1 MTYLISQ
8 MWLCLIITAVIAG
21 LIGWLLRGS
30 GKKKLQ
36 ALDKQWQEQYRSVE
50 NARQRYASRIEEL
63 SKVEKNNK
71 ELSLQ
76 VSLQKQ
82 SFEQTLQQLK
92 KQTDI
97 TNNQQVERL
106 NQKYEEMVSHLTQ
119 YDKQLNA
126 LEEEKANA
134 ELQFEQVIQDEKIQS
149 SLHLSQLQTESEKQ
163 LKNYEEQAAALATQL
178 HIKKSDLISAE
189 EELFNTRKELETEKL
204 QTSRLVEGFIAKEK
218 ELMGQL
224 TEKDNLLSDAVQAQ
238 KNDTSDI
245 NNKLNSSNI
254 SSKIKSGA
262 NKAKES
268 ITSQTSTNS
277 DEPSS
282 QTEKSFFTKMKNKFD
297 DFNNADSINNETT
310 TEASTPDDKH
320 STQKPKHEN
329 KISKDI
335 KSMFA
340 ATGITALAKK
350 GMDKTRSSFDKTK
363 NAIDDRKDSDQ

>member
-106 NQKYEEMVSHLTQ
+106 NQKDEEMVSHLTQ

-204 QTSRLVEGFIAKEK
+204 
-218 ELMGQL
+218 
-224 TEKDNLLSDAVQAQ
+224 
-238 KNDTSDI
+238 
-245 NNKLNSSNI
+245 
-254 SSKIKSGA
+254 
-262 NKAKES
+262 
-268 ITSQTSTNS
+268 
-277 DEPSS
+277 
-282 QTEKSFFTKMKNKFD
+282 
-297 DFNNADSINNETT
+297 
-310 TEASTPDDKH
+310 
-320 STQKPKHEN
+320 
-329 KISKDI
+329 
-335 KSMFA
+335 
-340 ATGITALAKK
+340 
-350 GMDKTRSSFDKTK
+350 
-363 NAIDDRKDSDQ
+363 